1 MKKSLKEKKTSLE
14 DIFSRPKS
22 INRKAWDLIHDF
34 YHLVFTHMDKN
45 NISESDLARK
55 LSISRSAVSQMFN
68 KTPNITI
75 KKMIEIASAIG
86 VNIQFNLETG
96 DMEVK
101 ETIVTVVQST
111 SFHSDLYKI
120 YDAMFKDDPTSIP
133 YDDDLTDVKRENETS
148 GEVDNDEMTGIKT
161 NELHSSDYSSQPY
174 GNVAYA

>member
-14 DIFSRPKS
+14 DIFSSPKS

-75 KKMIEIASAIG
+75 KKMVEIASAIG

-101 ETIVTVVQST
+101 EPIVATVQFT
-111 SFHSDLYKI
+111 SYHSDFHNI
-120 YDAMFKDDPTSIP
+120 YYAMFKDDPT
-133 YDDDLTDVKRENETS
+133 DVKLENETS
-148 GEVDNDEMTGIKT
+148 GEVDSDEMAGIKT
-161 NELHSSDYSSQPY
+161 NEQHSSDYSSQPY
-174 GNVAYA
+174 GNVAHA